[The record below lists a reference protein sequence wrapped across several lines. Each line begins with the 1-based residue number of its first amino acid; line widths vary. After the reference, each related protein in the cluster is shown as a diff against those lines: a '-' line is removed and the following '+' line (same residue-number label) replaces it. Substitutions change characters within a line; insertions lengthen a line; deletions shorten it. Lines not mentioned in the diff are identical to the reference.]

1 MNYQKYITIDPKIM
15 VGKPVFTGTR
25 IPVDLILR
33 KLAQNTN
40 IREILKDYPRL
51 KKEAIQAALWYAGE
65 VIDEEEIYPFTS

>member
-1 MNYQKYITIDPKIM
+1 MEYQKYITIDSKIM

-33 KLAQNTN
+33 KLAQNTD
-40 IREILKDYPRL
+40 IGEILKDYPRL

-65 VIDEEEIYPFTS
+65 VINEEEIYPFTS